1 MSEKEISEEELVR
14 ELEEFIQTNKLCS
27 ISY

>member
-14 ELEEFIQTNKLCS
+14 ELEEFIQTNKLCL